1 VKFEIRGEPR
11 TLGNRGSSRRLR
23 RTGRVPAIV
32 YGGGKDPRAIS
43 IDHDS
48 LSHQMVQEAFYTS
61 ILTVKVGDE
70 AQAVVVKDVQRHP
83 ARPVIMHLDFQR
95 IVEDQEITLRVPI
108 HFLGEENAKGVKEQ
122 GGVVEHIETDVEIS
136 CLPRYLPSFLELD
149 VTNLELNQMYHLA
162 DIKLPE
168 GVSSVALKHG
178 QNLPIVAVN
187 LPREEEIEVP
197 VEVASAEVPT
207 VAGEEKAAA
216 EAAEAAIEGKGGD
229 AKGKPGEAKGKADE
243 KGKAAEDPAKKKGEE
258 PKKKG
263 GKEKD

>member
-48 LSHQMVQEAFYTS
+48 LAHQMVHEAFYTS

-70 AQAVVVKDVQRHP
+70 AQPVVVKDVQRHP

-95 IVEDQEITLRVPI
+95 IVEDQEITIRVPI

-122 GGVVEHIETDVEIS
+122 GGVVEHIETNVEIS
-136 CLPRYLPSFLELD
+136 CLPRYLPEYLELD

-187 LPREEEIEVP
+187 LPREEEIEAP
-197 VEVASAEVPT
+197 VEAVSAEVPT

-229 AKGKPGEAKGKADE
+229 AKGKPGEAKGKPDE
-243 KGKAAEDPAKKKGEE
+243 KGKAAEDPAKKKAEE

-263 GKEKD
+263 GKE

>member
-32 YGGGKDPRAIS
+32 YGGGKAPWAIS
-43 IDHDS
+43 LDHES
-48 LSHQMVQEAFYTS
+48 LAHQMVHEAFYTS
-61 ILTVKVGDE
+61 ILTVSVGGE
-70 AQAVVVKDVQRHP
+70 QQSVVVKDVQRHP
-83 ARPVIMHLDFQR
+83 ARPLIMHLDFQR

-108 HFLGEENAKGVKEQ
+108 HFIGEETAKGVKEQ

-136 CLPRYLPSFLELD
+136 CLPRYLPAYLELD
-149 VTNLELNQMYHLA
+149 VANLELNQMYHLA

-178 QNLPIVAVN
+178 QNLPVVAVN
-187 LPREEEIEVP
+187 LPREEEIEAP
-197 VEVASAEVPT
+197 VEAVSAEVPT
-207 VAGEEKAAA
+207 VSAEEKAAA
-216 EAAEAAIEGKGGD
+216 EAAEAAIEGKPVE
-229 AKGKPGEAKGKADE
+229 AKGKPGEE
-243 KGKAAEDPAKKKGEE
+243 KGKAAEDTAKKKGEE

-263 GKEKD
+263 GKDKE